1 MKRLSIIA
9 ASAGLALC
17 CVASAFAAP
26 PSQYPNL
33 ETAQQLIDQSSG
45 HIEAARKDH
54 HDQFGGHA
62 ERALQLLQQ
71 AKDELREAA
80 VYNERHR

>member
-1 MKRLSIIA
+1 MKRFPLIA
-9 ASAGLALC
+9 ASASLAVC
-17 CVASAFAAP
+17 CATTAFAAP

-33 ETAQQLIDQSSG
+33 ETAQQLIDQSSS

-54 HDQFGGHA
+54 RAQFGGHA

>member
-1 MKRLSIIA
+1 MKRFSLIA
-9 ASAGLALC
+9 VSASLALC
-17 CVASAFAAP
+17 SAATAFAAP

-33 ETAQQLIDQSSG
+33 ETAQQLIDQSSA
-45 HIEAARKDH
+45 HIEAARKNNR
-54 HDQFGGHA
+54 DQFGGHA